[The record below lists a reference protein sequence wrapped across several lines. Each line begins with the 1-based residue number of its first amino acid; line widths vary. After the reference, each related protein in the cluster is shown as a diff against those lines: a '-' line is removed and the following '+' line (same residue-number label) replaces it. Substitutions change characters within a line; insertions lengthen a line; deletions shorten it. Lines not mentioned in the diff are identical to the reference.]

1 MDSESLAAAS
11 AAFMEAANKM
21 GLSASQTAAGLAG
34 IAQKMNAT
42 SSQLGRLASNLESAA
57 VGSRAQGTAAR
68 NAGLELGKVISSAR
82 ASARSQD
89 EFREAA
95 NRAANSM
102 IDSVS
107 DPRMKASI
115 RRYADAQ
122 IDAADRAETFRNVIS
137 LASKPVGALGNVV
150 GSTFAAYQS
159 SSGGIGTAAAL
170 LQAEFK
176 ATGGFLTGLGTGISA
191 LGAGLGTTSLILAPT
206 GFFAGAVRGLGIIA
220 TLTGPLIKAM
230 GGALGEVANTILPK
244 LQQEVEK
251 NIASFMT
258 ITNSGALMAGG
269 LGEMA
274 DSAGSAHL
282 TLDQLAKVTA
292 ANKETFAS
300 LGEGVTGGMQR
311 TLNVMM
317 VGAEPFRKKLL
328 GLGYTVEEQAG
339 LIAETMKDMRGNGP
353 MLPRDAATDEKV
365 KVQTEKYAENLRV
378 LANISGEDAK
388 SKMKAARD
396 AANNMAFQQKLDDL
410 GPEQRKA
417 AVDAMAN
424 MSEAEKKLYMEV
436 MVNGQAITEGSA
448 VLAQQM
454 PTLNSTFQEM
464 RAAAD
469 NGSLSMDRAMEIQAR
484 NQAAIEAEARGMNRN
499 IGIAAQA
506 GVGGVVG
513 ALAQG
518 ANQIRQ
524 ANRNRTEEALRQ
536 AREAARGQANP
547 EADSLQAEMINAINA
562 NQELNVAIGQAT
574 LQFGVMST
582 YMELASVGA
591 ELFVK
596 SLQYVINQVN
606 SLRSNRDR
614 EGIVQP
620 RPTNDAMGMP
630 IPGGG
635 LTPEEI
641 ENNRE
646 IEERAKQ
653 RERLRTGIG
662 NADARRR
669 AAEEERRRNAP
680 GSPYRQNQN
689 IQPNIQPPSQPVQPN
704 ANANPGGTTVTPPV
718 QATPNTR
725 GASAN
730 IPTPAVGSPEWTRQQ
745 AAAYHTEGLRV
756 VQPNNPNATA
766 LPTGPNADETEQ
778 QRQTRVAREAET
790 RQRIDEQDEIEARTP
805 NQRTETE
812 SIQRQRASVP
822 DLLERMGHTM
832 DRVQTA
838 LTESLD
844 KLAAIET
851 NTKKTAG
858 NTA

>member
-1 MDSESLAAAS
+1 MDSEALAAAS

-42 SSQLGRLASNLESAA
+42 SSQLGRLAANLESAA

-68 NAGLELGKVISSAR
+68 NAGLELNKVISSAR

-137 LASKPVGALGNVV
+137 LASKPMGALGNVV

-159 SSGGIGTAAAL
+159 GSGSIGTAAAL

-176 ATGGFLTGLGTGISA
+176 ATGGFLTGLGQGITG
-191 LGAGLGTTSLILAPT
+191 LGTALGTTSLILAPT
-206 GFFAGAVRGLGIIA
+206 GFFAGAVRGLGIAASIA
-220 TLTGPLIKAM
+220 GPLITL
-230 GGALGEVANTILPK
+230 LGNTANGIADKILPK

-258 ITNSGALMAGG
+258 MTNSGALMAGG

-274 DSAGSAHL
+274 DAAGSAHL

-365 KVQTEKYAENLRV
+365 KQQTEKYAENLRV

-582 YMELASVGA
+582 YMELASAGA

-646 IEERAKQ
+646 IEERAQQ

-689 IQPNIQPPSQPVQPN
+689 IQPNVQPPSQPVQPN
-704 ANANPGGTTVTPPV
+704 ANANPGGTTVNPPV

-730 IPTPAVGSPEWTRQQ
+730 IPAPAVGSPEWTRQQ
-745 AAAYHTEGLRV
+745 AAAYHTSGLV

-766 LPTGPNADETEQ
+766 LPNGPNANETEQ
-778 QRQTRVAREAET
+778 QRQTRASREAEA
-790 RQRIDEQDEIEARTP
+790 RQRIDEQDEREARTP
-805 NQRTETE
+805 NQRTEAM
-812 SIQRQRASVP
+812 QQQRASVP
-822 DLLERMGHTM
+822 DLLERLGDTMG
-832 DRVQTA
+832 RVQTA